1 MLKLYYNTSINSP
14 VSEKKRR
21 LNMNSHK
28 WGFWSKFFVILLVAL
43 VVAGEATAQLTN
55 YVQSLTKHV
64 TLDDDGY
71 RVEITTFDNNVAELL
86 TRYDITLGP
95 GDEITPDPGEP
106 LQKNTEIKITRA
118 MLVSVEADGKNEV
131 VYVTK
136 GTVQDIL
143 EKAKVTLREKDLVNY
158 SLTEQVKP
166 YDRIKVTRMDEEILI
181 ETEAIPYQ
189 VITRQNNQMDE
200 GVNQVVQEGKQGEL
214 ERKIQVTYRDGAEI
228 ARNLVSEDVSVPPV
242 DHIVEKGTVKHV
254 TNSRGDVIRYSS
266 ARKMVA
272 TAYTA
277 GPESTGKSPGDRNYG
292 ITSSGRAVRPHHTI
306 AAPPDIPIGT
316 KVYIPELVNFWAKR
330 GVSIDGIF
338 TVEDRGGGIKGNKVD
353 IFMDSINMTRI
364 WGRRSVTVYFIR

>member
-1 MLKLYYNTSINSP
+1 
-14 VSEKKRR
+14 
-21 LNMNSHK
+21 MNSHK

-118 MLVSVEADGKNEV
+118 MPVSVEADGENEV

-189 VITRQNNQMDE
+189 VITKQNNQMDE

-228 ARNLVSEDVSVPPV
+228 ARNLVSEEVSVPPV